1 MLASFLM
8 KSGTGAVN
16 GTPLYFEVRGA
27 GPSVL
32 LISGAMGDAAYYTKI
47 AELLSNEFTVATYD
61 RRGNSRSTPPARWSA
76 TSMDEQA
83 DDAAALLASLDLAPA
98 ALFGNSAGALIA
110 LHMLVHNP
118 HAVRGVVAHEAPLI
132 ASVPSGQEF
141 TKQFRER
148 LQQAG
153 PKGAAD
159 LLAREMFGPGAFES
173 LDPQTRIRMLDN
185 SGLFFAVE
193 RQVFFSFI
201 PDTEKLVD
209 LNASVLVA
217 VSEESV
223 SDPNSR
229 FFYDASAWLAERLG
243 TDLHPLPGTHG
254 GYLNQPTEFAK
265 ALRPLLRTLS

>member
-1 MLASFLM
+1 MNGGVIM
-8 KSGTGAVN
+8 KAGTVTVN
-16 GTPLYFEVRGA
+16 GAQIYFEVRGS

-32 LISGAMGDAAYYTKI
+32 LVSGAMGDAAYYTKI

-61 RRGNSRSTPPARWSA
+61 RRGNSRSTPPAGWSV

-83 DDAAALLASLDLAPA
+83 DDAAALLAALDLAPA
-98 ALFGNSAGALIA
+98 VIFGNSAGALIA
-110 LHMLVHNP
+110 LHMLVHNQ
-118 HAVRGVVAHEAPLI
+118 HSVRGAIVHEAPLI

-141 TKQFRER
+141 TKHFKER

-173 LDPQTRIRMLDN
+173 LDPQARIRMLDN
-185 SGLFFAVE
+185 SLHFFSVE

-201 PDTEKLVD
+201 PDTGKIVD

-223 SDPNSR
+223 TDPQIR
-229 FFYDASAWLAERLG
+229 FFYEASAWLAERLG
-243 TDLHPLPGTHG
+243 TELYKLPGTHG
-254 GYLNQPTEFAK
+254 GYLNLPKEFAR
-265 ALRPLLRTLS
+265 ALRPLLRKLS